1 MNRRESLETQKKD
14 LEEKIDGITT
24 EMGLLDPALMAY
36 NNLKK
41 KMNYIFLILKK
52 LKVNLVNFGNHH

>member
-1 MNRRESLETQKKD
+1 LNIGKLKMNRRESLETQKKD

-41 KMNYIFLILKK
+41 K
-52 LKVNLVNFGNHH
+52 